1 MGHNSPFATKSER
14 REILPEEYKHPRP
27 RPRPR
32 IRTSN
37 SPPDTSGRHYPQL
50 RPQRQRANDIP
61 VENLHP
67 TKSIDQTQLFHST
80 TETDAQSRADQGR
93 PKQTKADQ
101 SRPKQTKAS
110 PQSAKPPSDMP
121 ATHSHRPQ
129 TPFPQPQ
136 TTIYTQPRQTSRTF
150 PQSPSCCQSECN
162 QRR

>member
-101 SRPKQTKAS
+101 SIPTIRET
-110 PQSAKPPSDMP
+110 PQRHA
-121 ATHSHRPQ
+121 RN
-129 TPFPQPQ
+129 
-136 TTIYTQPRQTSRTF
+136 TQP
-150 PQSPSCCQSECN
+150 SPPNTVSPTPNDHLHPAPTNIENVSTVSFVLPVRVQSEALIAG
-162 QRR
+162 R